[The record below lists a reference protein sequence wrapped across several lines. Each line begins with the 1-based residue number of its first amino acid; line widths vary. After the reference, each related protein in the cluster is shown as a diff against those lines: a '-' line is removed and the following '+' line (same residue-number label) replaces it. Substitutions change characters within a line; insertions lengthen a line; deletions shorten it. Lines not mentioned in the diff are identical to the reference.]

1 MNIEIIAGSPRE
13 NSVTHRV
20 ALFLKKILTER
31 TSHTVDI
38 IDVREWELPL
48 LQNVFVSVDAT
59 PEEFKPL
66 STRMFNAHAFILA
79 TPEYNGTYTS
89 AMKNL
94 LDHYPK
100 QSHKAFG
107 IVTASPGMMG
117 GIRATQQM
125 QLLINALFGIAS
137 PHMLVIGGVDKKF
150 DSDGNL
156 LDEAFQ
162 KNVDVFIREFLW
174 LAESLHPESVL
185 N

>member
-20 ALFLKKILTER
+20 ALFLKKIVTQR
-31 TSHTVDI
+31 TSHTVGI
-38 IDVREWELPL
+38 IDVREWDLPL

-66 STRMFNAHAFILA
+66 SKRMFDAHAFILA

-137 PHMLVIGGVDKKF
+137 PHMLVVGGVDKKF

-156 LDEAFQ
+156 LDETFQ
-162 KNVDVFIREFLW
+162 KSIDLFIREFLW
-174 LAESLHPESVL
+174 LAERLHPETVL

>member
-150 DSDGNL
+150 DADGNL

-174 LAESLHPESVL
+174 LAESLHPETVL